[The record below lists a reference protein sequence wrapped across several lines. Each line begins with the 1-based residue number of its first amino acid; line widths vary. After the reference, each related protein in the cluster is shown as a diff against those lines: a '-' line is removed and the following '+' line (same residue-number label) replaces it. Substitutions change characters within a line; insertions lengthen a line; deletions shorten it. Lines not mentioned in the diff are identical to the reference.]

1 MVWTLELASYLD
13 DAPWP
18 ANKFELIDYAVRTGA
33 PKEVINNLNDLED
46 TEEPF
51 ESIEEIWLDYPTDE
65 DFFYDE
71 ENKDF

>member
-1 MVWTLELASYLD
+1 MVWTLELASFLD

-18 ANKFELIDYAVRTGA
+18 ANKEELIDYAVRTGA
-33 PKEVINNLNDLED
+33 PKEVVENLMELED
-46 TEEPF
+46 SDEPY

-71 ENKDF
+71 ESKDF

>member
-1 MVWTLELASYLD
+1 MVWTLELASFLD

-18 ANKFELIDYAVRTGA
+18 ANKFELIDDAVRTGA
-33 PKEVINNLNDLED
+33 PKEVIYNLEDMED

-71 ENKDF
+71 ESKDF

>member
-1 MVWTLELASYLD
+1 MVWTLELASCLD

-18 ANKFELIDYAVRTGA
+18 ANKFELIDYSIRTGA
-33 PKEVINNLNDLED
+33 PNEVINNLNDLED

-71 ENKDF
+71 ESKDF

>member
-18 ANKFELIDYAVRTGA
+18 ADKEELIDYATRTGA
-33 PKEVINNLNDLED
+33 PQEVIENLED
-46 TEEPF
+46 LDDGEPYETMEEV
-51 ESIEEIWLDYPTDE
+51 WLDYPTDE

-71 ENKDF
+71 AEI